1 MNRETIRAR
10 LKHHVFTSVYAQE
23 SAEWAAGRY
32 AEGRVDCPWSEAA
45 ALLTLPT
52 PVKFGTHGCRAAVE
66 RHAHPQTEMMY
77 VLSGEIVHHFDDEKT
92 VMGEGD
98 LLIIAPGESHAVD
111 ACGPDAI
118 AVNIIAEESF
128 LMPEFLAL
136 LSGCVP
142 VTGILSHT
150 KNPRHVLLSGRGD
163 GAAATLADLL
173 ISEFLDPDVSSVNM
187 IKCYL
192 AALLNALYRVYGEN
206 VGRVYQTKDRERGDV
221 SFILSYLQNH
231 FATATLAEASRLFG
245 YDKYYLSKVIRKKLG
260 LSFIEAK
267 HYFCVE
273 EAKRLL
279 TETEISVR
287 AVSERVGFS
296 NMSYFYKIFAESCG
310 MTPAQYREQSIN

>member
-10 LKHHVFTSVYAQE
+10 LTHHVFTSVYAQE

-45 ALLTLPT
+45 VLLNLPT
-52 PVKFGTHGCRAAVE
+52 PIKFGTHGCRAAVE
-66 RHAHPQTEMMY
+66 KHAHPQVEMMY
-77 VLSGEIVHHFDDEKT
+77 VLSGEIVHRFDDEML

-98 LLIIAPGESHAVD
+98 LLIIAPGKSHAVD

-128 LMPEFLAL
+128 LTPEFLGL
-136 LSGCVP
+136 LSGCAP
-142 VTGILSHT
+142 AAGILSRA
-150 KNPRHVLLSGRGD
+150 KIPRHILLSGRGD
-163 GAAATLADLL
+163 ETATTLADFL

-206 VGRVYQTKDRERGDV
+206 SGRIYQADHRERGDV
-221 SFILSYLQNH
+221 SFILSYMQNH

-245 YDKYYLSKVIRKKLG
+245 YDKYYLSKVFRKKLG
-260 LSFIEAK
+260 LSFIETK

-287 AVSERVGFS
+287 AVSERVGF
-296 NMSYFYKIFAESCG
+296 NNTSYFYRIFAENCG
-310 MTPAQYREQSIN
+310 MTPAQYREQNGN